1 MSITVSNDR
10 SNIEGRRPISLLT
23 IGEVDGSEGENVCE
37 RWARLGGARGPPGT
51 EVGLEM
57 LIKGLEMFIAFI
69 DCDDVCLDDI
79 ESNLPL
85 LVEGETKEP
94 AEEED
99 EEVSR
104 LVGFSFFD
112 KLVFRPNDA
121 KNPPLF
127 NEIDVDGVR
136 ERIEGEGPTLEL
148 DRDELARGGFIAKDG
163 YGRVRDTEVGV
174 ISP

>member
-1 MSITVSNDR
+1 
-10 SNIEGRRPISLLT
+10 
-23 IGEVDGSEGENVCE
+23 VDGSEGENVCE

-99 EEVSR
+99 EEMSR
-104 LVGFSFFD
+104 
-112 KLVFRPNDA
+112 
-121 KNPPLF
+121 
-127 NEIDVDGVR
+127 
-136 ERIEGEGPTLEL
+136 
-148 DRDELARGGFIAKDG
+148 
-163 YGRVRDTEVGV
+163 
-174 ISP
+174 